1 MKKLTDVISSNRRH
15 KKLMK
20 ENLDTSLPL
29 RGSSPLKFITSVNAF
44 YHAEVLEAQ
53 EKENKIISYSRK
65 KELYK
70 KSYAEVVRI
79 FKHASKNEMYPWWIP
94 SKNDY
99 FIKINGRWKVK
110 TKYPSSKK

>member
-1 MKKLTDVISSNRRH
+1 MTKLTNVISSNLRH

-20 ENLDTSLPL
+20 ENLDTSLSL

-44 YHAEVLEAQ
+44 YHAEILEAQ

-70 KSYAEVVRI
+70 KSYDEVVRV
-79 FKHASKNEMYPWWIP
+79 FKFASKHEMYPWWTP

-99 FIKINGRWKVK
+99 FVKINGRWKVK
-110 TKYPSSKK
+110 TKYPKCR